1 MKIAVTADLHYGA
14 GNNQQIVRNFVKR
27 VIKIK
32 ADVLILVGDTFDF
45 NTQLLVEC
53 LTLFAPFKGDKLF
66 VAGNHDLWT
75 QGTDSL
81 KIYEKI
87 LPRVVK
93 QYGFHSLD
101 QKPFIKGNVGFVGSI
116 GWYDYS
122 FKDKNRPIPQQYYS
136 SKEWPG
142 VVSWNDRLYVHL
154 GMSDSIFTD
163 KVNRKLKRHLSLTSK
178 QVSTIIC
185 AVHHVPFR
193 QLLRTGHTSTDSFLT
208 AFSGSEETGR
218 IIRSFPKVTY
228 VFCGHTHQKKRAVIN
243 GITAINIGSDYLRKR
258 FELVET

>member
-75 QGTDSL
+75 RGTNSL
-81 KIYEKI
+81 KFYEKI
-87 LPRVVK
+87 LPRITK
-93 QYGFHSLD
+93 QCGLHFLD
-101 QKPFIKGNVGFVGSI
+101 QKPFIKGTFGFGGSI

-122 FKDKNRPIPQQYYS
+122 FKDKTGHTSKYYS
-136 SKEWPG
+136 SK
-142 VVSWNDRLYVHL
+142 
-154 GMSDSIFTD
+154 
-163 KVNRKLKRHLSLTSK
+163 
-178 QVSTIIC
+178 
-185 AVHHVPFR
+185 
-193 QLLRTGHTSTDSFLT
+193 
-208 AFSGSEETGR
+208 SGR
-218 IIRSFPKVTY
+218 VW
-228 VFCGHTHQKKRAVIN
+228 
-243 GITAINIGSDYLRKR
+243 
-258 FELVET
+258 